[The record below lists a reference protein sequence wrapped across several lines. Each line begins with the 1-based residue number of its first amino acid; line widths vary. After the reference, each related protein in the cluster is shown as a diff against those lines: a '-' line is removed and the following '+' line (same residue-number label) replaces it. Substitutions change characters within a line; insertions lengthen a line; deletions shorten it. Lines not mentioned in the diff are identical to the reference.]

1 VSALHRKQSREAAI
15 TDLPDKPS
23 ENCACSSCA
32 NCPSCHSVA
41 WLRDCRNSQIR
52 RIIRAVPP
60 RQEGRFGRSSP
71 NVRAGCDGR
80 GTSTDEGRCA
90 RTAKA
95 CGPGAPWLALSL
107 RTGDVGPLGPDAPRS
122 QATVTMRSRTPGRAR
137 TTLLTPL
144 RREGRVAPVE
154 PVVNNSCAFYT
165 AHEAAGATSIRSSLR
180 PLFFGGT
187 WVLAKLGRIAPRER
201 EFVAAAFPWPI
212 PRDAALRLLG
222 MRLEPWRES
231 RPSWWGGANGSA
243 PSAARW
249 QAPRR
254 LEP

>member
-1 VSALHRKQSREAAI
+1 MRKLPVVPFCRMTSGLQKQPNQTHHPRRPASARGAFRPIVTKRE
-15 TDLPDKPS
+15 
-23 ENCACSSCA
+23 
-32 NCPSCHSVA
+32 
-41 WLRDCRNSQIR
+41 
-52 RIIRAVPP
+52 
-60 RQEGRFGRSSP
+60 
-71 NVRAGCDGR
+71 AGCDGR

-144 RREGRVAPVE
+144 RREGRGAPVE

-180 PLFFGGT
+180 PLSSEG
-187 WVLAKLGRIAPRER
+187 LGFLQNSDASRRGKHSHAIPSRRCFAAPRDEVGTLAR
-201 EFVAAAFPWPI
+201 KQTLVVGRRQRVRAKRGP
-212 PRDAALRLLG
+212 
-222 MRLEPWRES
+222 MT
-231 RPSWWGGANGSA
+231 GSA
-243 PSAARW
+243 PSRT
-249 QAPRR
+249 
-254 LEP
+254 